1 MLTRLCLSGI
11 LFMALLSLL
20 AFGEKDRRAPLPGGG
35 EIVVP
40 VRYEPVLESDY
51 RWRDSGGVI
60 AFRNHRS
67 MMSGTSE
74 SDGMIAVARLD
85 AHEDIDAFVK
95 ITRGMLTSRWGAANE
110 TEGRWYGKEDTKLP
124 VERRQGASG
133 PELSGPLSV
142 HVVGM
147 LDVYDKPGR
156 FFAVESDQGLRIAV
170 WIFDSHGGEARAR
183 KMAAAILK
191 SYAKSQSAGAAR

>member
-1 MLTRLCLSGI
+1 
-11 LFMALLSLL
+11 MALLSLL
-20 AFGEKDRRAPLPGGG
+20 AFGEKDRRAALPGGG
-35 EIVVP
+35 EIVFP
-40 VRYEPVLESDY
+40 ARYEPVPEGDY
-51 RWRDSGGVI
+51 RWRDTGGVF
-60 AFRNHRS
+60 AYRNHRS

-74 SDGMIAVARLD
+74 SDGMIAVARLE
-85 AHEDIDAFVK
+85 AHEDLDAFVK
-95 ITRGMLTSRWGAANE
+95 ATRGLNTSRWREANR
-110 TEGRWYGKEDTKLP
+110 TQGHWYGKEDTVFP

-133 PELSGPLSV
+133 LELSGPLSV

-156 FFAVESDQGLRIAV
+156 FFAVESDQGLRVAV

-191 SYAKSQSAGAAR
+191 SYAKSAGTGGAR